1 MKLSPRTRRL
11 IAYPLAVGIAASVAW
26 YGFREVA
33 PDVPTLVGAASVR
46 AGMAQQID
54 PASPDGAKLRAELL
68 GEAEELA
75 ARAAAQEPG
84 SALVLETRAF
94 LTLVGGDSRDAARL
108 YGLAREAAD
117 CEPIHRDLL
126 ALHEAKAWSNAG
138 EVDRALAVLESTSS
152 PDSELIAL
160 DRESLRIRLL
170 SRGSRVREAVDAA
183 LALAEQPWAGS
194 AESAFQ
200 LLEAMGAVEAAASL
214 IPKSP
219 WGRALQDY
227 FLARLKL
234 RSGDTDTA
242 GSLLERSL
250 ATGDQ
255 EVERRFRRDRDLWVA
270 GDESGRFEQLMT
282 PRAELATPPGAR

>member
-1 MKLSPRTRRL
+1 MSLSPRTRRL
-11 IAYPLAVGIAASVAW
+11 IAYPLAVGVAASVAW
-26 YGFREVA
+26 FGFREVV

-54 PASPDGAKLRAELL
+54 PASPDGARLRAELL
-68 GEAEELA
+68 AEAEELA
-75 ARAAAQEPG
+75 SRAAAQEPA

-94 LTLVGGDSRDAARL
+94 LALVSGDAGEAARL
-108 YGLAREAAD
+108 YGLARGASD
-117 CEPIHRDLL
+117 CEPLHHDLL

-138 EVDRALAVLESTSS
+138 EVDRALAVLESTSP

-160 DRESLRIRLL
+160 DRESLRVRLL
-170 SRGSRVREAVDAA
+170 SRGSRARDAVDAA
-183 LALAEQPWAGS
+183 IALSDQPWTGS
-194 AESAFQ
+194 AEAAFQ
-200 LLEAMGAVEAAASL
+200 LLEAMGALDAAASVL
-214 IPKSP
+214 PKSP
-219 WGRALQDY
+219 WRRALQDY